1 MNKETHY
8 LHVSYMVTREN
19 GSIKYGDIVVGMF
32 KGSLKELREA
42 LLKEINE
49 DDEYKTNKLPVI
61 ISMTELSESLYKTLM
76 GE

>member
-8 LHVSYMVTREN
+8 LHVSYMVTVDY
-19 GSIKYGDIVVGMF
+19 GGITYGDILVAL
-32 KGSLKELREA
+32 KGTMESLRET
-42 LLKEINE
+42 LREEIQK
-49 DDEYKTNKLPVI
+49 KTGAYTPKTPVI